1 MQKSEVEE
9 FPLGCSGFRMDST
22 VLFLQQLELSLWW
35 GFDPWPKTQWIKDV
49 AFPQLWCSLQIQSIG
64 HEYGQKKPKKTKK
77 TKLKLSKPQKNT
89 KNSVIEKSIP
99 RLSYS
104 FVASMTENMPTFT
117 IPLIYFSIVYRIV
130 FREYV
135 VLWVSNAN
143 FSFHQNQVWNII
155 WNSTI
160 YDGKY

>member
-77 TKLKLSKPQKNT
+77 TKQGP
-89 KNSVIEKSIP
+89 NSQRFIFLGICILIMNCAFFFFPSCI
-99 RLSYS
+99 
-104 FVASMTENMPTFT
+104 ATFIT
-117 IPLIYFSIVYRIV
+117 SDFIQTCDFTYLGNGWIDWPINAFFRSLLWEIHLIVCM
-130 FREYV
+130 
-135 VLWVSNAN
+135 
-143 FSFHQNQVWNII
+143 H
-155 WNSTI
+155 
-160 YDGKY
+160 

>member
-1 MQKSEVEE
+1 MREINNGWHRTK
-9 FPLGCSGFRMDST
+9 
-22 VLFLQQLELSLWW
+22 VLNWF
-35 GFDPWPKTQWIKDV
+35 KIK
-49 AFPQLWCSLQIQSIG
+49 
-64 HEYGQKKPKKTKK
+64 KKKKA
-77 TKLKLSKPQKNT
+77 KLKLSKPQKNT

-135 VLWVSNAN
+135 VL
-143 FSFHQNQVWNII
+143 
-155 WNSTI
+155 
-160 YDGKY
+160 